1 MVVNQT
7 QINNPPNAV
16 MRTKPTIIFSYKEI
30 NDVKSATE

>member
-7 QINNPPNAV
+7 QINNSQSAV
-16 MRTKPTIIFSYKEI
+16 MRKKHTMIFSYKEI